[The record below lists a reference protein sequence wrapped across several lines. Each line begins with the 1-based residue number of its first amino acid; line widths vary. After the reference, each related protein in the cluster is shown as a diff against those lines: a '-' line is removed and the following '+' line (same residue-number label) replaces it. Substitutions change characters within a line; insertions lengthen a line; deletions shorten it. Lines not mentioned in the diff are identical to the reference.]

1 MESGSDPGA
10 GTGGAWRH
18 SKQPPRPPGAADSGS
33 GTGSGTGC
41 PDPGGDFP
49 AELVEL
55 GLLQPILNLAEEFAF
70 LGVDVAEKKFSELLE
85 EGKPFLVVRRFE
97 PPQETL
103 HRPVSGSERVQQLPG
118 IDHRPH
124 RRKENRLLKLEVFE
138 EFGLGEVDH
147 LADEFGDP
155 LDGGL
160 ALNSLW

>member
-1 MESGSDPGA
+1 MESGPDPGA

-18 SKQPPRPPGAADSGS
+18 FKQPPCPPGAADR
-33 GTGSGTGC
+33 GSGTGC
-41 PDPGGDFP
+41 PCDPGRDFP

-55 GLLQPILNLAEEFAF
+55 GLLQPILNLVEEFAF
-70 LGVDVAEKKFSELLE
+70 LGVDMAEKKFSELLE

-97 PPQETL
+97 PPQETF

-124 RRKENRLLKLEVFE
+124 RRKENRLLELEVLE
-138 EFGLGEVDH
+138 EFGLGAVDR

-155 LDGGL
+155 LNGGL
-160 ALNSLW
+160 ALDSLW